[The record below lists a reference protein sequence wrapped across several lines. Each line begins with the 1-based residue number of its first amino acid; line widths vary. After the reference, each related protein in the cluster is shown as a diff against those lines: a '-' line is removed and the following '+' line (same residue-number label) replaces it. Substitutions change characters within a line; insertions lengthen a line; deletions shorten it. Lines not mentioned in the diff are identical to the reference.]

1 MPKTKVDLMNQSSI
15 EFADGS
21 GYLFG
26 LDVFHQLHCLD
37 FLRKKTVL
45 YHPSYPVVEEDE
57 DIPVAYH
64 IGEYLVNILGRGTE
78 TLWADQ

>member
-1 MPKTKVDLMNQSSI
+1 MDKPKIDLMDQSSI
-15 EFADGS
+15 EFSDGS

-37 FLRKKTVL
+37 FLRKKTIL
-45 YHPSYPVVEEDE
+45 YHPLYPYVEEDE

-64 IGEYLVNILGRGTE
+64 IGESSPGTE
-78 TLWADQ
+78 HFRIIT